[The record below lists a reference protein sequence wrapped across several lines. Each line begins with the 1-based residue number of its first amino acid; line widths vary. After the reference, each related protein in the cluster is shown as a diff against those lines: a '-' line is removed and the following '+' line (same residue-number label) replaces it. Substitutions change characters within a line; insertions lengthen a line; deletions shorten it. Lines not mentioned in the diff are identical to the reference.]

1 MNLNLNTFAIEISN
15 ILAAAVENYT
25 TTVVDLGEYGGSCEI
40 TKHGSDRILHITPAD
55 DDLIDMVLYNG
66 TGDIIASGT
75 LFHEAATNITAK
87 ELTHLITICF

>member
-15 ILAAAVENYT
+15 ILAAAAENYT

-40 TKHGSDRILHITPAD
+40 TKHNSDRKLYLTPVD
-55 DDLIDMVLYNG
+55 DDLIDMTLYNG
-66 TGDIIASGT
+66 KGNTIANGT
-75 LFHEAATNITAK
+75 LFHETATNITAK

>member
-15 ILAAAVENYT
+15 ILAAVAENYT
-25 TTVVDLGEYGGSCEI
+25 TTVVHLGEYGGSYEI
-40 TKHGSDRILHITPAD
+40 TKHGSDRKLYLTPVN

-66 TGDIIASGT
+66 KGNTIANGT

-87 ELTHLITICF
+87 KLTHLITICF

>member
-15 ILAAAVENYT
+15 ILAASAENYT

-40 TKHGSDRILHITPAD
+40 TKYGSDRKLYLTPVD
-55 DDLIDMVLYNG
+55 DDLIDMALYNG
-66 TGDIIASGT
+66 KGNTIASGT
-75 LFHEAATNITAK
+75 LFHEAATDTTTE

>member
-40 TKHGSDRILHITPAD
+40 TKHGSDRKMYLTPVA
-55 DDLIDMVLYNG
+55 DDLIDITLYNG
-66 TGDIIASGT
+66 TGNTIANGT
-75 LFHEAATNITAK
+75 LFHEVATAITPK
-87 ELTHLITICF
+87 ELTYLITICL

>member
-1 MNLNLNTFAIEISN
+1 MNLNPNAFAFEISN

-25 TTVVDLGEYGGSCEI
+25 TTVVPLGEYGTSCEI
-40 TKHGSDRILHITPAD
+40 TKHGSDRKLCLTPVD
-55 DDLIDMVLYNG
+55 DDLIDMALYDG
-66 TGDIIASGT
+66 TGNMIASGT